1 MSIFRSRREEERGK
15 KNVERWSVCKPRK
28 RMHSK
33 LREDCLFKKKNKVTQ
48 SSNSQHLFRCIP
60 YDLETLNSK
69 GGYK

>member
-1 MSIFRSRREEERGK
+1 
-15 KNVERWSVCKPRK
+15 VERWSVCKPRK